1 MMARDTGIRLATL
14 PILGLVVIL
23 AGITAVSTIR
33 TRRSAE
39 RFLTGFTSLNIGGST
54 AQDAERL
61 ALRFGAMK
69 DCTQARNNNCTYRV
83 TFENSWLSRLRLA
96 PRSRLV
102 CTILVRHGVVSGRHY
117 VYSLWEHTPKVA
129 PYFVDLWEPPHP
141 GWKPPSP
148 LIVHGQW
155 SSGLAG
161 MFVSVRGDATPE
173 EHHLAYSLNL
183 SCLWRVGGCKG
194 AESLLPAA
202 VPLAKKEL
210 LQ

>member
-33 TRRSAE
+33 TR
-39 RFLTGFTSLNIGGST
+39 
-54 AQDAERL
+54 
-61 ALRFGAMK
+61 
-69 DCTQARNNNCTYRV
+69 
-83 TFENSWLSRLRLA
+83 
-96 PRSRLV
+96 
-102 CTILVRHGVVSGRHY
+102 
-117 VYSLWEHTPKVA
+117 
-129 PYFVDLWEPPHP
+129 
-141 GWKPPSP
+141 
-148 LIVHGQW
+148 
-155 SSGLAG
+155 
-161 MFVSVRGDATPE
+161 VRGDATPE